1 MTNSQETELSRWVD
15 MTHTHA
21 KMLFFGQAL
30 NNTSE
35 RSEVSFGC
43 LHFGRHDIFT
53 FFQNVGLLLYYYLK
67 NKQTSDSV
75 PIKTWR
81 YKLKQLPR
89 FCLAKPKSLRKRC
102 LTCIKSLFLN
112 KIQNKTVPIT
122 LQLIIKTSSMSHL
135 FRLFCFFLNIM

>member
-89 FCLAKPKSLRKRC
+89 FCLAKPKYPRNSYFTYL
-102 LTCIKSLFLN
+102 KSLLFN
-112 KIQNKTVPIT
+112 KIQCKIFAIAFLSVI
-122 LQLIIKTSSMSHL
+122 QISRMSHL